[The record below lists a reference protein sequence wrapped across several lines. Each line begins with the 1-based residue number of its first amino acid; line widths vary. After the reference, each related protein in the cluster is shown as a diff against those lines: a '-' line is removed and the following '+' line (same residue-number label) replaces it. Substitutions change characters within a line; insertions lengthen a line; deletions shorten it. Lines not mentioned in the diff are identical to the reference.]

1 MTPKD
6 FVTEL
11 FGEGWKPAQLPSF
24 LNAIKG
30 WSEDSQRYYAVRD
43 FAKKLEWRIEPRDRT
58 ECHKFDDFVDSKR
71 FEHDLDEN

>member
-11 FGEGWKPAQLPSF
+11 FGEGWKPSQLNSF
-24 LNAIKG
+24 LDAIKG

-43 FAKKLEWRIEPRDRT
+43 FAKKLEWRINPRDRG
-58 ECHKFDDFVDSKR
+58 ECHEFDDLVDAKR
-71 FEHDLDEN
+71 FEQEL

>member
-11 FGEGWKPAQLPSF
+11 FGEGWKPSQLNSF
-24 LNAIKG
+24 LDAIKG

-43 FAKKLEWRIEPRDRT
+43 FAKKLEWRINPRDRG
-58 ECHKFDDFVDSKR
+58 ECHEFDDLVDSMR

>member
-11 FGEGWKPAQLPSF
+11 FGEGWKPTQLTSF
-24 LNAIKG
+24 LDAIKG

-58 ECHKFDDFVDSKR
+58 ECHKFDDLVDSKR

>member
-11 FGEGWKPAQLPSF
+11 FGEGWKPSQLLSF
-24 LNAIKG
+24 LDAIKG

-43 FAKKLEWRIEPRDRT
+43 FAKKLEWGTDPRDRR
-58 ECHKFDDFVDSKR
+58 ECHEFDDLVDSKR

>member
-11 FGEGWKPAQLPSF
+11 FGAGWKPSQLPAFMDS
-24 LNAIKG
+24 IKK

-43 FAKKLEWRIEPRDRT
+43 FTKKLEWRTDPRDRR
-58 ECHKFDDFVDSKR
+58 ECHEFDDLVDSKR

>member
-11 FGEGWKPAQLPSF
+11 FGEGWKPSQLTSF
-24 LNAIKG
+24 LDAIKG

-43 FAKKLEWRIEPRDRT
+43 FAKKLEWRIYPRDRG
-58 ECHKFDDFVDSKR
+58 ECHEFDDLVDSKR

>member
-11 FGEGWKPAQLPSF
+11 FGEGWKPSQLNSF
-24 LNAIKG
+24 LDAIKG

-43 FAKKLEWRIEPRDRT
+43 FAKKLEWRNNPRDRG
-58 ECHKFDDFVDSKR
+58 ECHEFDDLVDSKR